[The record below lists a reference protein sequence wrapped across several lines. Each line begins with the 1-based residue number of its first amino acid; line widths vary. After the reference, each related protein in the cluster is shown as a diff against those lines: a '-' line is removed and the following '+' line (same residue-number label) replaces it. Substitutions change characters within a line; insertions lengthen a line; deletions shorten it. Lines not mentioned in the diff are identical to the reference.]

1 LVNKILFRQN
11 ICKLRYKFSYM
22 IFNFYKY
29 QGTGNDFVILDN
41 RQNTFPKN
49 DTKFINYIC
58 DRRFGIGA
66 DGLMLLENEPGYD
79 FKMVYYN
86 SDGNESTMC
95 GNGGRC
101 LVAFSKKI
109 GIIDKEANF
118 IAIDGPHYAKI
129 SHDNI
134 VSLQMINVAIAGI
147 KVNSEYTFLDT
158 GSPHHVEVVEN
169 IDNFDVKNQGAKI
182 RYSETY
188 GEKGANVNF
197 VEKVK
202 DNEFRLRTYE
212 RGVEDETLS
221 CGTGATAA
229 AIAMYHNKVAN
240 KEIIDLYVQG
250 GQLRVT
256 FNTDN
261 NSYKNIFLIGPAT
274 FVFQGTIDQKEY
286 A

>member
-1 LVNKILFRQN
+1 
-11 ICKLRYKFSYM
+11 M

-49 DTKFINYIC
+49 DTKFINQIC

-66 DGLMLLENEPGYD
+66 DGLMLLENQEGYD

-101 LVAFSKKI
+101 LVAFAKKI
-109 GIIDKEANF
+109 GIIDKQAHF
-118 IAIDGPHYAKI
+118 IAVDGPHYAKI
-129 SHDNI
+129 SHDNV
-134 VSLQMINVAIAGI
+134 VSLQMIDV
-147 KVNSEYTFLDT
+147 KTVTVNTDYTFLNT
-158 GSPHHVEVVEN
+158 GSPHHIQIVEN
-169 IDNFDVKNQGAKI
+169 IDEVDVKNLGAQI
-182 RYSETY
+182 RYSDLY
-188 GEKGANVNF
+188 GAVGANINF
-197 VEKVK
+197 VEKIQ

-229 AIAMYHNKVAN
+229 AIAMFHTKMAN
-240 KEIIDLYVQG
+240 QKNIDLFVQG

-256 FNTDN
+256 FDGDKNG
-261 NSYKNIFLIGPAT
+261 YKNIFLIGPAT
-274 FVFQGTIDQKEY
+274 FVFEGSLEKK
-286 A
+286 